1 MAVHLA
7 PAHAKRMAV
16 MLARYSSGFAFR
28 HHTAEQALA
37 ALDCV
42 VLCAS
47 SQRLSRSIANKP
59 VKVMHETQ
67 GALT

>member
-16 MLARYSSGFAFR
+16 MLARCSGGFAFR

-37 ALDCV
+37 ALAVWCFVQVPKDCHG
-42 VLCAS
+42 AS
-47 SQRLSRSIANKP
+47 QTNPLKSCMKP
-59 VKVMHETQ
+59 KE
-67 GALT
+67 L

>member
-7 PAHAKRMAV
+7 QAHTKRRAV
-16 MLARYSSGFAFR
+16 MLTRCSGGFTFR
-28 HHTAEQALA
+28 HHTAEHALA
-37 ALDCV
+37 ALGFV
-42 VLCAS
+42 VLCAI
-47 SQRLSRSIANKP
+47 SQRLPRSVANKP